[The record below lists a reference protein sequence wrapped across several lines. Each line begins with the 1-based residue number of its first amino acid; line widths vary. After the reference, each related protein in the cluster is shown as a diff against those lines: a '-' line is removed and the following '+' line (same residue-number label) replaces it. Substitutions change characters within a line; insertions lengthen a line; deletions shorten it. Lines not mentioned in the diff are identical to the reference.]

1 MMRVN
6 KDKKVKK
13 KGEEKKK
20 LTGILKKNI
29 SFKGCDDS
37 VESVFGKKKIA
48 RPDVVRL
55 ISAYIREKEL
65 VQK

>member
-1 MMRVN
+1 MKIN
-6 KDKKVKK
+6 KDKKEKK
-13 KGEEKKK
+13 VEKKK

-37 VESVFGKKKIA
+37 VESVFGRKKIA
-48 RPDVVRL
+48 RPDVVVRL